1 MSDICPEHRNHA
13 VMEKEREMTKE
24 EIEKIKEEICD
35 KFCKYPEQISDDDL
49 LMVMCNKC
57 PLDRL
62 KEEE

>member
-1 MSDICPEHRNHA
+1 
-13 VMEKEREMTKE
+13 MEKEREMTKE